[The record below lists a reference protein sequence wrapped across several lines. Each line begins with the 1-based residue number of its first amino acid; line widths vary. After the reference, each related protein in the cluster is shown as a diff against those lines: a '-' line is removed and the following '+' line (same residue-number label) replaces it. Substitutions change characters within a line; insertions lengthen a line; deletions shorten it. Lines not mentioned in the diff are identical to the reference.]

1 MELRRHSN
9 DHVIEVGVEV
19 SALRNV
25 ETERCV
31 VVVTSEQVVRVGA
44 ETWRHSGHLGKI
56 RRPHTLVCV
65 LSLMD
70 GHVRRP
76 DSVID
81 DTLSVVPL
89 LEVITSVLLVSGVDL
104 RKVNHLGHEFSLLE
118 TLVKEKIV
126 LLMHCTVATLAGS
139 GEDLEASAESGRVE
153 GVPGDVGWVVVVTVM
168 HTDRVDLLFVTLD
181 TVRGT
186 NVVSEDP
193 GFSGLCTVHNG
204 VESTAGEE

>member
-1 MELRRHSN
+1 
-9 DHVIEVGVEV
+9 
-19 SALRNV
+19 
-25 ETERCV
+25 
-31 VVVTSEQVVRVGA
+31 
-44 ETWRHSGHLGKI
+44 
-56 RRPHTLVCV
+56 
-65 LSLMD
+65 MD

-139 GEDLEASAESGRVE
+139 GEDLEASAETIHRHKKYNS
-153 GVPGDVGWVVVVTVM
+153 
-168 HTDRVDLLFVTLD
+168 
-181 TVRGT
+181 
-186 NVVSEDP
+186 
-193 GFSGLCTVHNG
+193 
-204 VESTAGEE
+204 